1 MKKIAALFLCL
12 FVLSP
17 ALAINDPHD
26 STDGG
31 GRAKQD
37 ARAEELLEPDQ
48 AFALTLRVRDAQ
60 TIEASWKIAAG
71 YYLYRD
77 KFKFESLDPAFTLKP
92 AVIPAGK
99 KKSDP
104 TFGIVETYINT
115 VTIQLPIGQRASGAQ
130 TVKLRITSQGCNDP
144 IGVCYP
150 PITKELSVALPALSV
165 ASADTKTGGVKSLK
179 ELIGL
184 IEPGG
189 SQEFLPPDQAFKLA
203 TEVSDANT
211 ITARVRIAPG
221 YYLYRDK
228 THVTLTRGDGVKL
241 GKPDIARG
249 QVKDDPYLGKTEV
262 LHDELSVRIPLERK
276 SAAATDIELEIG
288 YQGCAEKGICYPPA
302 IKKVS
307 LRLPAVG
314 VSAGSAADKPA
325 IIPLVS
331 KTPTVEGN
339 GYISYILAAF
349 GVGLLLTFTP
359 CVLPM
364 IPILS
369 GMLVRS
375 GDQTLSKLQGGL
387 LSYSYVLGT
396 AATYT
401 AAGVLAGATG
411 GQLQAYFQNP
421 WAIGAFA
428 VILSFL
434 ALSMFG
440 LFELQMPS
448 FIQSRLHYHSHKVK
462 GGSYAGAFVLGI
474 VSALIVGA
482 CVSPV
487 LLSVLGVAIASQDPI
502 LGGAIM
508 FAMAH
513 GQGVILVA
521 VGVGAGFLLPRAGA
535 WMDRVKYVFGVMLL
549 GVAIFLLGTL
559 PQVPVL
565 ILWSVLLIVTAV
577 FLGAT
582 QSLPKG
588 ASGWQYLWKG
598 FGTFLLLW
606 GVLALFGGL
615 MDERDILKPMPMQ
628 NLSTLTAGSPAT
640 AAPAG
645 ELFHRYSQLNDI
657 EDALARAKREGKPV
671 LLDFYATW
679 CTDCIRMEKTTFAD
693 ARVRAQLKNY
703 VLLQADVTDNNDAS
717 IAIKKKFEVFGPPAL
732 LLFGAEGSERKNLRF
747 YGYRNVEEFLA
758 LLGKV

>member
-1 MKKIAALFLCL
+1 
-12 FVLSP
+12 
-17 ALAINDPHD
+17 
-26 STDGG
+26 
-31 GRAKQD
+31 
-37 ARAEELLEPDQ
+37 
-48 AFALTLRVRDAQ
+48 
-60 TIEASWKIAAG
+60 
-71 YYLYRD
+71 
-77 KFKFESLDPAFTLKP
+77 
-92 AVIPAGK
+92 
-99 KKSDP
+99 
-104 TFGIVETYINT
+104 
-115 VTIQLPIGQRASGAQ
+115 
-130 TVKLRITSQGCNDP
+130 
-144 IGVCYP
+144 
-150 PITKELSVALPALSV
+150 
-165 ASADTKTGGVKSLK
+165 
-179 ELIGL
+179 
-184 IEPGG
+184 
-189 SQEFLPPDQAFKLA
+189 
-203 TEVSDANT
+203 
-211 ITARVRIAPG
+211 
-221 YYLYRDK
+221 
-228 THVTLTRGDGVKL
+228 
-241 GKPDIARG
+241 
-249 QVKDDPYLGKTEV
+249 
-262 LHDELSVRIPLERK
+262 
-276 SAAATDIELEIG
+276 
-288 YQGCAEKGICYPPA
+288 
-302 IKKVS
+302 
-307 LRLPAVG
+307 
-314 VSAGSAADKPA
+314 
-325 IIPLVS
+325 
-331 KTPTVEGN
+331 
-339 GYISYILAAF
+339 
-349 GVGLLLTFTP
+349 
-359 CVLPM
+359 M

-396 AATYT
+396 AVSYT
-401 AAGVLAGATG
+401 AVGVLAGLTG

-421 WAIGAFA
+421 WAIGSFA
-428 VILSFL
+428 AILSLL

-487 LLSVLGVAIASQDPI
+487 LLSVLGVAIASKDPV

-549 GVAIFLLGTL
+549 GVAIYLLGFL

-582 QSLPKG
+582 QSLPKD
-588 ASGWQYLWKG
+588 ASGWQTLWKG

-615 MDERDILKPMPMQ
+615 MDERDIFKPVPIH
-628 NLSTLTAGSPAT
+628 NLSSLAASGSSAT
-640 AAPAG
+640 APAG
-645 ELFHRYSQLNDI
+645 EIFHRYSQLHDI
-657 EDALARAKREGKPV
+657 EDAMARAKRDGKPV

-693 ARVRAQLKNY
+693 ARVRAQLKDY

-717 IAIKKKFEVFGPPAL
+717 IAIKKKFGVFGPPAL
-732 LLFGAEGSERKNLRF
+732 LIFNADGSEKKHLRF
-747 YGYRNVEEFLA
+747 YGYRNAEEFLA
-758 LLGKV
+758 LLSKG

>member
-1 MKKIAALFLCL
+1 MKKLISFLLCG
-12 FVLSP
+12 FALSP
-17 ALAINDPHD
+17 AFAINDP
-26 STDGG
+26 
-31 GRAKQD
+31 Q
-37 ARAEELLEPDQ
+37 ELLDPDQ
-48 AFALTLRVRDAQ
+48 AFAFNLRVRDAE
-60 TIEASWKIAAG
+60 TLEASWKIAKG
-71 YYLYRD
+71 YYMYRD
-77 KFKFESLDPAFTLKP
+77 KFKFESLDPALVLKP

-104 TFGIVETYINT
+104 SFGTVETYINAVT
-115 VTIQLPIGQRASGAQ
+115 VQLPIGQRSHGAQ
-130 TVKLRITSQGCNDP
+130 TVKLRITAQGCNEP
-144 IGVCYP
+144 VGVCYP
-150 PITKELSVALPALSV
+150 PLVKELSVTLPPLKL
-165 ASADTKTGGVKSLK
+165 ASAETKSGGVKSLK
-179 ELIGL
+179 DLVGL
-184 IEPGG
+184 IEP
-189 SQEFLPPDQAFKLA
+189 SNNQEFLPPDQAFMLA
-203 TEVSDANT
+203 TEVTDAN
-211 ITARVRIAPG
+211 IVTARVRIAQG

-228 THVTLTRGDGVKL
+228 SSVKLTRGDGVTL

-249 QVKDDPYLGKTEV
+249 KVKDDPYLGKTEV
-262 LHDELSVRIPLERK
+262 LHDELSMRIPLEHK
-276 SAAATDIELEIG
+276 NTSATDIELEIG

-302 IKKVS
+302 TKKVS
-307 LRLPAVG
+307 LRLPAPG
-314 VSAGSAADKPA
+314 ADKSA
-325 IIPLVS
+325 IVPLAS

-339 GYISYILAAF
+339 GYFSYILAAF

-369 GMLVRS
+369 GMIVRS
-375 GDQTLSKLQGGL
+375 GDQTISKLQGGL

-396 AATYT
+396 AVTYT

-421 WAIGAFA
+421 WAIGSFA
-428 VILSFL
+428 IILSFL

-440 LFELQMPS
+440 LFDLQMPS

-462 GGSYAGAFVLGI
+462 GGSYIGAIFLGI

-487 LLSVLGVAIASQDPI
+487 LLSVLGVAITTKDPV
-502 LGGAIM
+502 LGGGIM

-513 GQGVILVA
+513 GQGIILVA

-535 WMDRVKYVFGVMLL
+535 WMDRVKYVFGVMLI
-549 GVAIFLLGTL
+549 GVAIYLLGTL

-582 QSLPKG
+582 QSLTKE

-598 FGTFLLLW
+598 LGTFLLLW

-615 MDERDILKPMPMQ
+615 LGERDILKPLPLQ
-628 NLSTLTAGSPAT
+628 NLASLTAGTPAT
-640 AAPAG
+640 AAFLPAG
-645 ELFHRYSQLNDI
+645 ELFHRYSQPKDI

-671 LLDFYATW
+671 ILDFYATW
-679 CTDCIRMEKTTFAD
+679 CTDCVRMEKTTFTD
-693 ARVRAQLKNY
+693 PRVRAALKNY

-717 IAIKKKFEVFGPPAL
+717 IAIKQKFGVFGPPAL
-732 LLFGAEGSERKNLRF
+732 LLFGADGSEKKDLRF

-758 LLGKV
+758 LLTKV

>member
-1 MKKIAALFLCL
+1 MKKLIAFLLCAAA
-12 FVLSP
+12 LSP
-17 ALAINDPHD
+17 AQAINDP
-26 STDGG
+26 
-31 GRAKQD
+31 Q
-37 ARAEELLEPDQ
+37 ELLEPDQ
-48 AFALTLRVRDAQ
+48 AFALSLRVRDAE
-60 TIEASWKIAAG
+60 TLEASWKIAKG
-71 YYLYRD
+71 YYMYRD
-77 KFKFESLDPAFTLKP
+77 KFRFESLDPALALKP

-99 KKSDP
+99 KKEDP
-104 TFGIVETYINT
+104 SFGAVETYTNA
-115 VTIQLPIGQRASGAQ
+115 VAIQLPIGQRASGAQ
-130 TVKLRITSQGCNDP
+130 TVKLRITAQGCNEP
-144 IGVCYP
+144 VGVCYP
-150 PITKELSVALPALSV
+150 PMVKELSVTLPPLKV
-165 ASADTKTGGVKSLK
+165 ATAETKSGGVKSLK
-179 ELIGL
+179 DLVGL
-184 IEPGG
+184 IEP
-189 SQEFLPPDQAFKLA
+189 SNNQEFLPPDQAFVLT
-203 TEVSDANT
+203 TEVADANT
-211 ITARVRIAPG
+211 VTARVRIAPG

-228 THVTLTRGDGVKL
+228 TNVKLARGDGVKL
-241 GKPDIARG
+241 GKPDITLG
-249 QVKDDPYLGKTEV
+249 TVKDDPYLGKTEV
-262 LHDELSVRIPLERK
+262 IHDELGMRIPLERK
-276 SAAATDIELEIG
+276 NTSAIDVELEIG

-302 IKKVS
+302 TKKIS

-314 VSAGSAADKPA
+314 VDKPA
-325 IIPLVS
+325 IVPFAS

-339 GYISYILAAF
+339 GYFSYILAAF

-369 GMLVRS
+369 GMIVRS
-375 GDQTLSKLQGGL
+375 GDQTISKLQGGL

-421 WAIGAFA
+421 WAIGTFA
-428 VILSFL
+428 TILSLL
-434 ALSMFG
+434 AMSMFG

-462 GGSYAGAFVLGI
+462 GGSYVGAFFLGI

-487 LLSVLGVAIASQDPI
+487 LLSVLGVAITTKDPI
-502 LGGAIM
+502 LGGGIM

-513 GQGVILVA
+513 GQGIILVA
-521 VGVGAGFLLPRAGA
+521 VGVGAGFLLPKAGP
-535 WMDRVKYVFGVMLL
+535 WMDRVKYVFGVMLI
-549 GVAIFLLGTL
+549 GVAIYLLGTL
-559 PQVPVL
+559 PQIPVL

-582 QSLPKG
+582 QSLPKE

-615 MDERDILKPMPMQ
+615 LGERDILKPLPLQ
-628 NLSTLTAGSPAT
+628 NLASLTAGAPAT
-640 AAPAG
+640 AASLPAG
-645 ELFHRYSQLNDI
+645 ELYHRYSQPKDI

-671 LLDFYATW
+671 ILDFYATW
-679 CTDCIRMEKTTFAD
+679 CTDCVRMEKTTFAD
-693 ARVRAQLKNY
+693 PRVRAALKNY

-717 IAIKKKFEVFGPPAL
+717 IAIKQQFGVFGPPAL
-732 LLFGAEGSERKNLRF
+732 LLFGADGNEKKDLRF

>member
-1 MKKIAALFLCL
+1 MKKLAALLLCA
-12 FVLSP
+12 FALSP
-17 ALAINDPHD
+17 ALAINDP
-26 STDGG
+26 
-31 GRAKQD
+31 Q
-37 ARAEELLEPDQ
+37 ELLEPDQ
-48 AFALTLRVRDAQ
+48 AFALSLRVRDADSL
-60 TIEASWKIAAG
+60 EASWKIAKG
-71 YYLYRD
+71 YYMYRD
-77 KFKFESLDPAFTLKP
+77 KFKFESLDPALVLKP

-104 TFGIVETYINT
+104 SFGTVETYINT
-115 VTIQLPIGQRASGAQ
+115 VTVQLPIGQRAGSAQ
-130 TVKLRITSQGCNDP
+130 TVKLRITAQGCNEP

-150 PITKELSVALPALSV
+150 PLVKELSVTLPPLKV
-165 ASADTKTGGVKSLK
+165 AAAETKSGGVKSLK
-179 ELIGL
+179 DLVGL
-184 IEPGG
+184 IEP
-189 SQEFLPPDQAFKLA
+189 SNNQEFLLPDQAFALA
-203 TEVSDANT
+203 TDVTDANT
-211 ITARVRIAPG
+211 VTARVRIAHG

-228 THVTLTRGDGVKL
+228 TSVKLARGDGVKL

-262 LHDELSVRIPLERK
+262 VHDELSMRIPLERK
-276 SAAATDIELEIG
+276 NTSATDIELEIG
-288 YQGCAEKGICYPPA
+288 YQGCAEKGICYPP
-302 IKKVS
+302 ITKKVS
-307 LRLPAVG
+307 LRLPV
-314 VSAGSAADKPA
+314 AGADKPA
-325 IIPLVS
+325 IVPLAS

-339 GYISYILAAF
+339 GYFSYILAAF

-369 GMLVRS
+369 GMIVRS

-387 LSYSYVLGT
+387 LSYTYVLGT

-421 WAIGAFA
+421 WAIGTFA
-428 VILSFL
+428 TILSLL

-440 LFELQMPS
+440 LFDLQMPS

-462 GGSYAGAFVLGI
+462 GGSYIGAFFLGI

-487 LLSVLGVAIASQDPI
+487 LLSVLGVAITTKDPV
-502 LGGAIM
+502 LGGGIM

-513 GQGVILVA
+513 GQGIILVA

-535 WMDRVKYVFGVMLL
+535 WMDRVKYVFGVMLI
-549 GVAIFLLGTL
+549 GVAIYLLGTL

-565 ILWSVLLIVTAV
+565 LLWSVLLIVTAV

-582 QSLPKG
+582 QSLAKEAG
-588 ASGWQYLWKG
+588 GWQYLWKG
-598 FGTFLLLW
+598 LGTFVLLW

-615 MDERDILKPMPMQ
+615 LGERDILKPLPLQ
-628 NLSTLTAGSPAT
+628 NLANLATGKPAT
-640 AAPAG
+640 AASEPAG
-645 ELFHRYSQLNDI
+645 ELFQRYSQPKDI
-657 EDALARAKREGKPV
+657 EDALARAKRDGKPV
-671 LLDFYATW
+671 IMDFYATW
-679 CTDCIRMEKTTFAD
+679 CTDCVRMEKTTFTD
-693 ARVRAQLKNY
+693 PRVRAQMNNY

-717 IAIKKKFEVFGPPAL
+717 IAIKQKFGVFGPPAL
-732 LLFGAEGSERKNLRF
+732 LFFGPDGSEKKDLRF
-747 YGYRNVEEFLA
+747 YGFRNVEEFLT

>member
-1 MKKIAALFLCL
+1 MKKIVALLLCL
-12 FVLSP
+12 FALSP
-17 ALAINDPHD
+17 ALAI
-26 STDGG
+26 
-31 GRAKQD
+31 
-37 ARAEELLEPDQ
+37 EELLEPDQ
-48 AFALTLRVRDAQ
+48 AFALTLKVRDAQ
-60 TIEASWKIAAG
+60 TLEASWKIAPG
-71 YYLYRD
+71 YYMYRD
-77 KFKFESLDPAFTLKP
+77 KFKFESLDATVTLKP

-99 KKSDP
+99 KKQDP
-104 TFGIVETYINT
+104 TFGIVETYINA
-115 VTIQLPIGQRASGAQ
+115 VSVQLPIGQRANSAQ
-130 TVKLRITSQGCNDP
+130 TFKLRITSQGCNEP

-150 PITKELSVALPALSV
+150 PVTKDLSVALPALNV

-189 SQEFLPPDQAFKLA
+189 GQEFLPPDQAFKLA
-203 TEVSDANT
+203 TEVNDANT

-228 THVTLTRGDGVKL
+228 TSVKLTRGDSVKL

-262 LHDELSVRIPLERK
+262 LYDELSVRIPLERK
-276 SAAATDIELEIG
+276 TTTPTDIELEIG

-302 IKKVS
+302 AKKVR
-307 LRLPAVG
+307 LRLPA
-314 VSAGSAADKPA
+314 AGASTTATTAA
-325 IIPLVS
+325 I
-331 KTPTVEGN
+331 VEKQIAQDN
-339 GYISYILAAF
+339 GYFGYILAAF
-349 GVGLLLTFTP
+349 GIGLLLTFTP

-401 AAGVLAGATG
+401 AAGVLAGLTG

-421 WAIGAFA
+421 WAIGSFA
-428 VILSFL
+428 TILSLL

-440 LFELQMPS
+440 LFELQMPN

-462 GGSYAGAFVLGI
+462 GGSYVGAFVLGI

-487 LLSVLGVAIASQDPI
+487 LLSVLGVAIASKDPV

-549 GVAIFLLGTL
+549 GVAIYLLGFL

-582 QSLPKG
+582 QSLPKD
-588 ASGWQYLWKG
+588 ASGWQTLWKG

-615 MDERDILKPMPMQ
+615 MDERDIFKPVPIH
-628 NLSTLTAGSPAT
+628 NLSSLAAGGSAA

-645 ELFHRYSQLNDI
+645 EIFHRYSQLNDI
-657 EDALARAKREGKPV
+657 EDAMARAKRDGKPV

-693 ARVRAQLKNY
+693 ARVRAQLKDY

-717 IAIKKKFEVFGPPAL
+717 IAIKKKFGVFGPPAL
-732 LLFGAEGSERKNLRF
+732 LIFNTDGSERKHLRF
-747 YGYRNVEEFLA
+747 YGYRNAEEFLV
-758 LLGKV
+758 LLSKG

>member
-1 MKKIAALFLCL
+1 
-12 FVLSP
+12 
-17 ALAINDPHD
+17 
-26 STDGG
+26 
-31 GRAKQD
+31 
-37 ARAEELLEPDQ
+37 
-48 AFALTLRVRDAQ
+48 
-60 TIEASWKIAAG
+60 
-71 YYLYRD
+71 
-77 KFKFESLDPAFTLKP
+77 
-92 AVIPAGK
+92 
-99 KKSDP
+99 
-104 TFGIVETYINT
+104 
-115 VTIQLPIGQRASGAQ
+115 
-130 TVKLRITSQGCNDP
+130 
-144 IGVCYP
+144 
-150 PITKELSVALPALSV
+150 
-165 ASADTKTGGVKSLK
+165 
-179 ELIGL
+179 
-184 IEPGG
+184 
-189 SQEFLPPDQAFKLA
+189 
-203 TEVSDANT
+203 
-211 ITARVRIAPG
+211 
-221 YYLYRDK
+221 
-228 THVTLTRGDGVKL
+228 VKL
-241 GKPDIARG
+241 GKPDVTRG

-262 LHDELSVRIPLERK
+262 VHDELSIRIPLERK
-276 SAAATDIELEIG
+276 NASATDIDLEIG

-302 IKKVS
+302 IKNVG
-307 LRLPAVG
+307 LRLPA
-314 VSAGSAADKPA
+314 AGASSPA
-325 IIPLVS
+325 ITTAVVEVP
-331 KTPTVEGN
+331 KVEGN
-339 GYISYILAAF
+339 GYFSYILAAF

-369 GMLVRS
+369 GIIVRG

-421 WAIGAFA
+421 WAIGSFA

-440 LFELQMPS
+440 LFDLQMPS

-462 GGSYAGAFVLGI
+462 GGSYIGAFFLGI

-487 LLSVLGVAIASQDPI
+487 LLSVLGVAITTKDPV
-502 LGGAIM
+502 LGGGIM

-513 GQGVILVA
+513 GQGIILVA
-521 VGVGAGFLLPRAGA
+521 VGVGAGFLLPKAGA

-549 GVAIFLLGTL
+549 GVAIYLLGFL

-582 QSLPKG
+582 QSLPQE
-588 ASGWQYLWKG
+588 ANGWQTLWKG
-598 FGTFLLLW
+598 LGTVLLLW

-615 MDERDILKPMPMQ
+615 MDERDILKPIPLQ
-628 NLSTLTAGSPAT
+628 NLTGLSAGNPAA

-645 ELFHRYSQLNDI
+645 ELFHRYSQLKDI
-657 EDALARAKREGKPV
+657 EDALARAKRAGKPV
-671 LLDFYATW
+671 ILDFYATW
-679 CTDCIRMEKTTFAD
+679 CTDCVRMEKTTFAD
-693 ARVRAQLKNY
+693 ARVRAALKNY

-717 IAIKKKFEVFGPPAL
+717 IAIKQKFSVFGPPAL
-732 LLFGAEGSERKNLRF
+732 LLFGADGAEKKDLRF
-747 YGYRNVEEFLA
+747 YGYRNAEEFLV

>member
-1 MKKIAALFLCL
+1 MKKLVALLLCAAA
-12 FVLSP
+12 LSP
-17 ALAINDPHD
+17 AQAINDP
-26 STDGG
+26 
-31 GRAKQD
+31 Q
-37 ARAEELLEPDQ
+37 ELLEPDQ
-48 AFALTLRVRDAQ
+48 AFALSLRVRDAE
-60 TIEASWKIAAG
+60 TLEASWKIAKG
-71 YYLYRD
+71 YYMYRD
-77 KFKFESLDPAFTLKP
+77 KFKFESLDPAFVLKP

-104 TFGIVETYINT
+104 TFGTVETYINA
-115 VTIQLPIGQRASGAQ
+115 VTIRLPIGQRASGAQ
-130 TVKLRITSQGCNDP
+130 TVKLRISAQGCNEP

-150 PITKELSVALPALSV
+150 PMVKELSVSLPPLKV
-165 ASADTKTGGVKSLK
+165 AAAETKSGGVKSLK
-179 ELIGL
+179 DLVGL
-184 IEPGG
+184 IEP
-189 SQEFLPPDQAFKLA
+189 SSNQEFLPPDQAFRLVA
-203 TEVSDANT
+203 DVTDANT
-211 ITARVRIAPG
+211 VTARVRIASG

-228 THVTLTRGDGVKL
+228 SSAKLVRGDGLKL
-241 GKPDIARG
+241 GKLDITRG

-262 LHDELSVRIPLERK
+262 IHDELSIRISLERRNT
-276 SAAATDIELEIG
+276 SATDVELEIG

-302 IKKVS
+302 TKKVS

-314 VSAGSAADKPA
+314 ADKTA
-325 IIPLVS
+325 ITPLTS
-331 KTPTVEGN
+331 KAPTVEGD
-339 GYISYILAAF
+339 GYFSYILAAF

-369 GMLVRS
+369 GMIVRS
-375 GDQTLSKLQGGL
+375 GDQTISKLQGGL
-387 LSYSYVLGT
+387 LSYTYVLGT

-421 WAIGAFA
+421 WAIGTFA

-462 GGSYAGAFVLGI
+462 GGSYIGAFFLGI

-487 LLSVLGVAIASQDPI
+487 LLSVLGVAITTKDPV
-502 LGGAIM
+502 LGGGIM

-513 GQGVILVA
+513 GQGIILVA

-535 WMDRVKYVFGVMLL
+535 WMDRVKYVFGVMLI
-549 GVAIFLLGTL
+549 GVAIYLLGTL

-577 FLGAT
+577 FLSAT
-582 QSLPKG
+582 QSLPNE

-615 MDERDILKPMPMQ
+615 IGERDILKPVPLQ
-628 NLSTLTAGSPAT
+628 NISGLTVGSPAT

-645 ELFHRYSQLNDI
+645 ELFQRYTQLKEV
-657 EDALARAKREGKPV
+657 EDALARAKREGKPA

-679 CTDCIRMEKTTFAD
+679 CTDCVRMEKTTFAD
-693 ARVRAQLKNY
+693 HRVRAVMRNY
-703 VLLQADVTDNNDAS
+703 VLIKADVTDNNDAS
-717 IAIKKKFEVFGPPAL
+717 TAIKQKFGVFGPPAL
-732 LLFGAEGSERKNLRF
+732 LLFGANGEEKQELRF